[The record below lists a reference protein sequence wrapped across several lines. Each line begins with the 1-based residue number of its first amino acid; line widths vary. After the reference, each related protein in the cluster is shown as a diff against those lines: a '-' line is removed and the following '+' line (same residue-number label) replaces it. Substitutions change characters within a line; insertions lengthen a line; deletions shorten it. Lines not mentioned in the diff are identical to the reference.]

1 MNTRFSQVII
11 LANGNYPI
19 HPTALEQLHSGL
31 PVVCCDGA
39 ANRFVAE
46 GGIPAAIIGDGDSL
60 SAEVRERFADII
72 HCVTEQETN
81 DLTKAVEYV
90 RTKGATE
97 ICILG
102 ATGLRECHTLGNI
115 SLLMQYHRLGL
126 KVSMLTDH
134 CEIIPSS
141 GTITLPSFQGQ
152 QVSIVNMNARNFSS
166 VGLKYPIYDF
176 QEWWQGT
183 LNEALAPS
191 ITIQAEGDF
200 LVLMDFE

>member
-1 MNTRFSQVII
+1 MKVII
-11 LANGNYPI
+11 LADGNYPY
-19 HPTALEQLHSGL
+19 HSLPLAQLRSGL

-46 GGIPAAIIGDGDSL
+46 GGFPTAIIGDGDSL

-126 KVSMLTDH
+126 NVRMLTDH

-191 ITIQAEGDF
+191 ITIQAEGEF

>member
-1 MNTRFSQVII
+1 MQKVII
-11 LANGNYPI
+11 LADGNYPYHSI
-19 HPTALEQLHSGL
+19 PLAQLHSGL
-31 PVVCCDGA
+31 PVICCDGA

-46 GGIPAAIIGDGDSL
+46 GGIPTAIIGDGDSL
-60 SAEVRERFADII
+60 SEEVREKCAHLI
-72 HCVTEQETN
+72 HQVAEQETN
-81 DLTKAVEYV
+81 DLTKAVQYV
-90 RTKGATE
+90 RAKGATD